1 MVRVRAGSWA
11 MYCVYG
17 LLCPTKI
24 EKRGCVSVCG
34 LVLSREELGKNKES
48 SEEPLM
54 YERVRK
60 WTRARRSG
68 FTCYRFSTSGPKYHY
83 CECQRCEWNQP
94 QRDGFEWLVKET
106 CGFHVACPSRPPI
119 LPASFVALPLCPSSM
134 LLFCD

>member
-1 MVRVRAGSWA
+1 MVRVRVESWA

-17 LLCPTKI
+17 LLCSTKI

-34 LVLSREELGKNKES
+34 FVLSGEELGKNRES
-48 SEEPLM
+48 SEESLK

-60 WTRARRSG
+60 WTRARRGG
-68 FTCYRFSTSGPKYHY
+68 FTCYRSSTCGPKCHY
-83 CECQRCEWNQP
+83 CERQRCEWNQA

-106 CGFHVACPSRPPI
+106 RGFRVACPSRPPI
-119 LPASFVALPLCPSSM
+119 LPASFVALPPSPSSM